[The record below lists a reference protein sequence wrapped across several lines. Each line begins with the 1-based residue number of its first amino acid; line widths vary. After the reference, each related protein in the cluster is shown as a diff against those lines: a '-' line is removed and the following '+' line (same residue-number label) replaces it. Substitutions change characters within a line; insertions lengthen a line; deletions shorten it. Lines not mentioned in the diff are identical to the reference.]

1 MEITFTFGSEEIDC
15 EEQAKGMGLSPEID
29 KDGNVTITYVLSN
42 EDLKNL
48 EELKKLRMEDLCREF
63 YSDPLADETIAIQWQ
78 ESF

>member
-15 EEQAKGMGLSPEID
+15 EELARERGLCPKID

-48 EELKKLRMEDLCREF
+48 EELKKLRMDLLGILLEYQLLF
-63 YSDPLADETIAIQWQ
+63 KVKFWLQI
-78 ESF
+78 